1 MATGIVKWFS
11 NAKGYGFITSEEFNG
26 DIFAHYSA
34 VDMDGYK
41 TLKRGQTVEFE
52 LDDGPKGKHARKIR
66 LQDDET
72 TSDSSAGAD
81 PALALEPGQVQS
93 A

>member
-11 NAKGYGFITSEEFNG
+11 NAKGYGFITSDEFNG

-41 TLKRGQTVEFE
+41 TLKRGQAVEFE
-52 LDDGPKGKHARKIR
+52 LDDGPKGKHAKKIR
-66 LQDDET
+66 LQDDDST
-72 TSDSSAGAD
+72 TDSGSTE
-81 PALALEPGQVQS
+81 EPRQVQS

>member
-11 NAKGYGFITSEEFNG
+11 NAKGYGFITSDDYNG

-52 LDDGPKGKHARKIR
+52 LDDGPKGKHAKKIR
-66 LQDDET
+66 LQDDE
-72 TSDSSAGAD
+72 SEADSSAVSESA
-81 PALALEPGQVQS
+81 EETQQVRS